1 MKKQYICPSVCV
13 IEIDA
18 MTLLAG
24 SGGTDHTTEQGPGTG
39 GDDGGA
45 EDGGSCSKE
54 YEGSLWDDS
63 DW

>member
-24 SGGTDHTTEQGPGTG
+24 SGETEYTSESGPGM
-39 GDDGGA
+39 GDNEDGV
-45 EDGGSCSKE
+45 EVGGSCSKE
-54 YEGSLWDDS
+54 YEGTLWDDS